1 MDGQCIYKPSPGYG
15 FCHYVYVTGTYYSRQ
30 QSSKKLMKIKKP
42 GVLRPSGQSSYG
54 KPVCREAKEL
64 LEIIN
69 GVDKLTWVIIRN
81 ISP

>member
-1 MDGQCIYKPSPGYG
+1 
-15 FCHYVYVTGTYYSRQ
+15 
-30 QSSKKLMKIKKP
+30 MKIKKP
-42 GVLRPSGQSSYG
+42 AVLRPSGKSSYG